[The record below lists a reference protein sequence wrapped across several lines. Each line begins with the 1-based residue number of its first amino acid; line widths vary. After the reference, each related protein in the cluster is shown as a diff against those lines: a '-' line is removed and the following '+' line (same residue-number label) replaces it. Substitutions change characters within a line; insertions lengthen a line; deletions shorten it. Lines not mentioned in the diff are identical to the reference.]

1 MTAACRPRVCPVNSR
16 AAWLVA
22 GALGIAGVGSACS
35 RTPTGFDGL
44 RARAHL
50 EMLAATIGSRPVG
63 TPANRRARD
72 YLVEQLTASGF
83 AVRIQDAIA
92 VNPQFGVTAPVS
104 NIIAVR
110 DGARRE
116 AIALVSHYDSVP
128 EASGAIDNG
137 IGVATSL
144 EAARVLAA
152 SPMTASLFVLITDGE
167 EIGLMGARALV
178 RDAEVAGRLR
188 AFLNFDNTG
197 ASGPSLLYET
207 AAASAVV
214 HAWAAAAPAPAGAS
228 FATEIYKRL
237 PNDTDFTILK
247 TTGAAGLNFA
257 VVGDAYAYH
266 TDRDVAARVPTSTL
280 QRGGDNTVGIVR
292 DLDARMTVATAGVPA
307 AGATYFD
314 VAGTRGVVYS
324 ARTATILT
332 SLACL
337 AGLAGWLRLT
347 RDLWR
352 ASGFGGVVRT
362 LAWAVVAGA
371 GVLGAQLGAALT
383 MRLLRAETNY
393 WYATPVWSYAWIAAA
408 GVGAVAAV
416 GRLSAIAPP
425 HLSPWRGPA
434 AVWWVALPI
443 WLALTT
449 ALEVSA
455 PVAAYVFALPLL
467 VASIAV
473 LVTGGRASALRVAS
487 ALVAVV
493 VLAISASKVLL
504 LMKFVVPL
512 FGWLPVAAPL
522 WLQPALVLVAFVTGG
537 PPILALI
544 GGGALSVTQRRALA
558 ATLGLALAATGVMTY
573 VAGAYTADR
582 PERRI
587 ARYVQDDRQRQA
599 WLDVGGPE
607 PALALGPGSVPPSA
621 WASGRTRLPASVR
634 LAPLETVF
642 AHRAA
647 VPSADRPRPADVRST
662 LGVPSD
668 PFLEILITPREYI
681 GAQIVLPAGI
691 VPATTSLAGRLVDGR
706 WTATFIGVPESGL
719 TVRLGF
725 DSGATAAQAMTGGAV
740 MLTSRGLPGGSGPLG
755 QPDWLPRAQA
765 TWRARSIWI
774 MPLR

>member
-1 MTAACRPRVCPVNSR
+1 MTAACRPRVCPVNSG

-22 GALGIAGVGSACS
+22 GALGIAGAGPACS
-35 RTPTGFDGL
+35 RAPTGFDGL

-72 YLVEQLTASGF
+72 YLIEQLTASGF
-83 AVRIQDAIA
+83 TVRIQDAIA
-92 VNPQFGVTAPVS
+92 VNPLYGVTAPVS

-178 RDAEVAGRLR
+178 QDAEVAGRLR

-292 DLDARMTVATAGVPA
+292 DLDARMSIATAGVPA

-314 VAGTRGVVYS
+314 VAGARGVVYS

-332 SLACL
+332 WLACL

-347 RDLWR
+347 RDLWQ
-352 ASGFGGVVRT
+352 ALGFGGVVRT
-362 LAWAVVAGA
+362 MAWSVVAGA
-371 GVLGAQLGAALT
+371 AVLGALLGAALT

-408 GVGAVAAV
+408 GVGAAAAV

-434 AVWWVALPI
+434 VVWWVALPI

-455 PVAAYVFALPLL
+455 PVASYVFALPLL
-467 VASIAV
+467 VAAIAV
-473 LVTGGRASALRVAS
+473 LVTGGRARSLRVAS
-487 ALVAVV
+487 AFVVVV
-493 VLAISASKVLL
+493 VLAIAASKILL

-522 WLQPALVLVAFVTGG
+522 WLQPALV
-537 PPILALI
+537 
-544 GGGALSVTQRRALA
+544 SWR
-558 ATLGLALAATGVMTY
+558 
-573 VAGAYTADR
+573 
-582 PERRI
+582 
-587 ARYVQDDRQRQA
+587 
-599 WLDVGGPE
+599 
-607 PALALGPGSVPPSA
+607 SS
-621 WASGRTRLPASVR
+621 
-634 LAPLETVF
+634 
-642 AHRAA
+642 RAA
-647 VPSADRPRPADVRST
+647 RRS
-662 LGVPSD
+662 
-668 PFLEILITPREYI
+668 
-681 GAQIVLPAGI
+681 
-691 VPATTSLAGRLVDGR
+691 
-706 WTATFIGVPESGL
+706 
-719 TVRLGF
+719 
-725 DSGATAAQAMTGGAV
+725 
-740 MLTSRGLPGGSGPLG
+740 SR
-755 QPDWLPRAQA
+755 
-765 TWRARSIWI
+765 
-774 MPLR
+774 